1 MALRKFDRKIGPSYD
16 PLLTDKV
23 MIIRDN
29 EEIGTL
35 SLKGLIM
42 FISKNSEIVGSVGLG
57 DSIDG
62 ELKPKQE

>member
-1 MALRKFDRKIGPSYD
+1 MALRKFDPKEESYE

-23 MIIRDN
+23 MILRDN
-29 EEIGTL
+29 EEIGSI
-35 SLKGLIM
+35 SLEGLII

-62 ELKPKQE
+62 ELKLKQE